1 MAEQRENPIIR
12 TFRNLS
18 LARKGLLLFGLPA
31 ATQAILLIGLVII
44 QREAADFFPAR
55 AAQDAD
61 LFDSTAQISIENA
74 LTLKAVRDYLDNP
87 VNLDEEAFKHADSF
101 NAAIVHAID
110 LQKNFAN
117 KRVSKLIIKE
127 ENALPNLLA
136 REKALTE
143 SYEQLQSVT
152 ASAVDSAKLCSK
164 FPLPPSSQL
173 LAMVSEAESANLAPQ
188 LASQSSAPAANA
200 PVANPAAA
208 RAAGSSTTR
217 ATTPATSSNTTP
229 AATPATAPLAKS
241 SVANAPA
248 APPPKSFSEAY
259 AAARRAYTQAIK
271 RHLLFVREPEGTPDD
286 AESAARERSLFL
298 NLLLA
303 YSIVT
308 MAILAVSSYLF
319 GRNLLTR
326 LRVLADNGTRL
337 ASRLPLNE
345 VLPGT
350 DEIATLDKSF
360 HDMSEAIEK
369 STQVQDLMMDHA
381 ADFICSINRNGRIDS
396 VSNAANTVLGYK
408 PEQMVGLRLVDFL
421 QVDEREQF
429 AERIKQIVATK
440 APATFEM
447 TMSPKFGDDI
457 ELLWSVTWSGLS
469 NSLLCV
475 THDITETKRAERVQ
489 KELLQMVSH
498 DLRSP
503 LVAISGFHEFAER
516 GLLGTLDE
524 RGMKQIH
531 SAKRSTEQMLAL
543 VNDLLEVERL
553 ESGMLDLAKA
563 EVNLQQICDA
573 ALQTIA
579 AQANAKGIA
588 ITFELPVARAYADEH
603 RLSQV
608 MINLLTNA
616 IKFTPKGGRIS
627 IKSQLLTLAVG
638 ISVTDTGPG
647 LPDEYKATIFERF
660 RQIRSRETGST
671 TGTGLGLSICKSLVN
686 LHGGEI
692 WVDSQIGRGSTF
704 IFTLPDKESQSAQ
717 KADSQAQETIKKA
730 NSKNKSKKI
739 SNQSN
744 SEHAG
749 SAGVK

>member
-44 QREAADFFPAR
+44 QREAADFFPTR

-61 LFDSTAQISIENA
+61 LFDSTSQISIENA

-87 VNLDEEAFKHADSF
+87 MNFDEVAFKHVDSF
-101 NAAIVHAID
+101 NAAIAHAID

-127 ENALPNLLA
+127 EKALPNLLA

-152 ASAVDSAKLCSK
+152 TSAVDAAMLCSK

-173 LAMVSEAESANLAPQ
+173 LAMVSEAESANLAPS
-188 LASQSSAPAANA
+188 LTSLSKAPPASPVSAAGSPTTPVAALPAKS
-200 PVANPAAA
+200 PVANE
-208 RAAGSSTTR
+208 
-217 ATTPATSSNTTP
+217 
-229 AATPATAPLAKS
+229 
-241 SVANAPA
+241 PA

-259 AAARRAYTQAIK
+259 AAARRAYTHAMK
-271 RHLLFVREPEGTPDD
+271 RHLLFVHEPEGTPDD

-308 MAILAVSSYLF
+308 MVILAVSSYLF

-345 VLPGT
+345 PLPGT

-408 PEQMVGLRLVDFL
+408 PEQMVGSRLVDFL
-421 QVDEREQF
+421 QADEREQF

-475 THDITETKRAERVQ
+475 THDITEIKRAERVQ

-531 SAKRSTEQMLAL
+531 SARRSTEQMLAL

-553 ESGMLDLAKA
+553 ESGMFDLART
-563 EVNLQQICDA
+563 EVNLQRICEG
-573 ALQTIA
+573 ALQTVA

-588 ITFELPVARAYADEH
+588 ITFKLPVARAYADEH

-627 IKSQLLTLAVG
+627 IKSQLLTRAVG

-660 RQIRSRETGST
+660 RQIRSHETGLA

-692 WVDSQIGRGSTF
+692 WVDSQVGRGSTF
-704 IFTLPDKESQSAQ
+704 VFTLPDKESQSAQ
-717 KADSQAQETIKKA
+717 KADSQVQETIKKA
-730 NSKNKSKKI
+730 SSKNKSKKVG
-739 SNQSN
+739 SQSN

-749 SAGVK
+749 STGVK